1 MFEWCIAE
9 LHWMASIYRDSH
21 FVIVYQADVVK
32 SDIAIPQALNQA
44 LSAAVEDLEP
54 ASDVSIES
62 SAIHSFAFGL
72 FM

>member
-9 LHWMASIYRDSH
+9 LRWKASIYRGSGL
-21 FVIVYQADVVK
+21 VRVYQADVVK
-32 SDIAIPQALNQA
+32 SYIAMPQALNQA
-44 LSAAVEDLEP
+44 LSATVEDLELAP
-54 ASDVSIES
+54 AVSIES